1 MSRRTF
7 QNGKLQHRRDY
18 ECPGHDSLAPPW
30 TNIRFRPRAPTI
42 RGRPLRGNPTDE
54 RGTIHSPTMKS
65 RQLIHV
71 ALRVLKAW
79 TIGDILAGDDLRSLR
94 ANRAI

>member
-1 MSRRTF
+1 M
-7 QNGKLQHRRDY
+7 
-18 ECPGHDSLAPPW
+18 E
-30 TNIRFRPRAPTI
+30 
-42 RGRPLRGNPTDE
+42 
-54 RGTIHSPTMKS
+54 S

-94 ANRAI
+94 ATALSDEADLSLG